1 MLAEIALIA
10 GAYLLGSLPHLPLLA
25 RLRHVNLNGDFHQT
39 LWNKGGK
46 WLAIIGV
53 LGEFCKGILPVLVGK
68 ALDFEPIFVAL
79 AGLAAVVGQMWP
91 VFHKFDGEKG
101 NSIALAMVFALSY
114 QPALVGIIPV
124 LISLLVRTAPRLP
137 AKSRGNQPVVGGH
150 YSRSLP
156 VGMFL
161 CFLLLPLAAWYFDE
175 PPAVVWTLAA
185 LFVLMIIIRRL
196 TAGLSADLK
205 SSRDIK
211 TILFN
216 RLLYD
221 RSTVGWRQ
229 PQT

>member
-1 MLAEIALIA
+1 MLAEIVLIA
-10 GAYLLGSLPHLPLLA
+10 GAYLLGSLPHLTLLA
-25 RLRHVNLNGDFHQT
+25 RLRRVNLNGDFHQT

-46 WLAIIGV
+46 SVAVIGI
-53 LGEFCKGILPVLVGK
+53 LGEFSKGIIPVLIGK
-68 ALDFEPIFVAL
+68 ALDFEPVFVAL

-91 VFHKFDGEKG
+91 VFHRFDGEKG

-114 QPALVGIIPV
+114 QVALVGIVPV
-124 LISLLVRTAPRLP
+124 LISLLVRTLPRIL
-137 AKSRGNQPVVGGH
+137 ARSREKQPIVGGP

-161 CFLLLPLAAWYFDE
+161 GFLVLPPAAWYFGE
-175 PPAVVWTLAA
+175 SPAVVWTLVA

-196 TAGLSADLK
+196 TAGLAADLK
-205 SSRDIK
+205 SGRDIK
-211 TILFN
+211 TMLLN

-221 RSTVGWRQ
+221 RSTVSWRR